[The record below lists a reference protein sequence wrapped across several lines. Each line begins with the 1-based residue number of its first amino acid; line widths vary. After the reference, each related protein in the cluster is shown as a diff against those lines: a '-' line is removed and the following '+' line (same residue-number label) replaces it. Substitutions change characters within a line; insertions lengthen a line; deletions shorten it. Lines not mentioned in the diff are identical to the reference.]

1 MDSQDYSDSSD
12 ENDSDY
18 KPPGEDEKLSEVDS
32 DDPIED
38 DEDSVSTSAKKS
50 KRTKKKPMTKMGKRG
65 SLKKSKKVVIDDE
78 TIEKT
83 KEEVNTLLNSSE
95 DDKKR
100 LDALWEEFQRPIP
113 KKSSNTPITSENKAK
128 SKESIKVS
136 DKPETTK
143 KRNFESLFDSSDS
156 SKKVDNN
163 DDNSNT
169 PKSPETKSA
178 AAPIATKSSGGLANI
193 LSQIGKKSKLTVLE
207 KSKQD
212 WDGYK
217 KKEGIVE
224 ELVTHNKGKDGYL
237 EKQDFLERTDL
248 RQFELEKAMRAA
260 NRSHRS

>member
-38 DEDSVSTSAKKS
+38 DEDSASTSAKKS
-50 KRTKKKPMTKMGKRG
+50 KRTNKKPTKIGKRG
-65 SLKKSKKVVIDDE
+65 SLKKSKKIVIDDE
-78 TIEKT
+78 AIEKT

-100 LDALWEEFQRPIP
+100 LDALWEEFQRPIT
-113 KKSSNTPITSENKAK
+113 KKSSNTPITSENKSK

-143 KRNFESLFDSSDS
+143 KRNFEALFESSES
-156 SKKVDNN
+156 SKKVENN
-163 DDNSNT
+163 DDSTTT
-169 PKSPETKSA
+169 PKSPETKSEVA
-178 AAPIATKSSGGLANI
+178 SIATKPSGGLANI

-207 KSKQD
+207 KSKLD

-224 ELVTHNKGKDGYL
+224 ELVTYNKGKDGYL

-248 RQFELEKAMRAA
+248 RQFELEKALRAA

>member
-38 DEDSVSTSAKKS
+38 DEDSASTSAKKS
-50 KRTKKKPMTKMGKRG
+50 KRTRKPSTKTRKRG
-65 SLKKSKKVVIDDE
+65 SLKKSKKIVIDDE

-113 KKSSNTPITSENKAK
+113 KKSSITPITSENKSK
-128 SKESIKVS
+128 SKECIKIS

-143 KRNFESLFDSSDS
+143 KRNFEALFDSSDS
-156 SKKVDNN
+156 SKKLVNN
-163 DDNSNT
+163 DDNTTS
-169 PKSPETKSA
+169 KSSETKTVVT
-178 AAPIATKSSGGLANI
+178 PITTKPSGGLENV
-193 LSQIGKKSKLTVLE
+193 LSQLGKKSKLTVLE

-217 KKEGIVE
+217 KKEGIAE
-224 ELVTHNKGKDGYL
+224 ELVTYNKGKDGYL
-237 EKQDFLERTDL
+237 EKRDFLERTDL
-248 RQFELEKAMRAA
+248 RQFELEKSMRAA
-260 NRSHRS
+260 NRSHRN

>member
-38 DEDSVSTSAKKS
+38 DEDSVSKFAKKS
-50 KRTKKKPMTKMGKRG
+50 KRTNKKSTTKKGKRS
-65 SLKKSKKVVIDDE
+65 SLKKSKKIVIDDE
-78 TIEKT
+78 TVEKT
-83 KEEVNTLLNSSE
+83 KEEVDTLLNSSE

-113 KKSSNTPITSENKAK
+113 KKSSNTPLTSENKSK
-128 SKESIKVS
+128 SKESIVNS
-136 DKPETTK
+136 NKPETTK
-143 KRNFESLFDSSDS
+143 KRNFEALFDSSDS
-156 SKKVDNN
+156 STKVENN
-163 DDNSNT
+163 DDNTTT
-169 PKSPETKSA
+169 PKFPGPKSA
-178 AAPIATKSSGGLANI
+178 VAPIATKPSGGLASV